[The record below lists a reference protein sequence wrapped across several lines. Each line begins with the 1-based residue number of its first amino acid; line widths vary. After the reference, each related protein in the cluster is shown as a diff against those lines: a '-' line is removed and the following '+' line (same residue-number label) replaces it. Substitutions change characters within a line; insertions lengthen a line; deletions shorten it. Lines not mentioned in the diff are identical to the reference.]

1 MPNHHLQ
8 GPTKANEAM
17 LVYEELIDKYG
28 SSALLLNGLAAAK
41 MQLGLFEEAEAHL
54 LEALTKVCDSHYYS
68 CCEIT
73 SYLRL

>member
-54 LEALTKVCDSHYYS
+54 LEALTKVCILHY
-68 CCEIT
+68 
-73 SYLRL
+73 LL